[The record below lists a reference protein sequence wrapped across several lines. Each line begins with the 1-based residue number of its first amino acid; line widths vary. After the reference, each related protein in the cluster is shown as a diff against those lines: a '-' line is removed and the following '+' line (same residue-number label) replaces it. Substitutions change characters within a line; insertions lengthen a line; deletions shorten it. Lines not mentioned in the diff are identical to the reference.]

1 MIYKITKWTA
11 PVFATAVLM
20 LVGCSH
26 NESLG
31 ESVTN
36 LRTLQTYNPSA
47 TQENMGLVP
56 EGVGEK
62 MQQSYD
68 QYVGKDTDDL
78 STRSSKVLEEFN

>member
-1 MIYKITKWTA
+1 MIYKTIKWMA
-11 PVFATAVLM
+11 PVFVMVALM

-26 NESLG
+26 NEPLG

-36 LRTLQTYNPSA
+36 LRMLQTYNPSA

-68 QYVGKDTDDL
+68 QYVGKDTDEL

>member
-1 MIYKITKWTA
+1 MTYKTTRWIA
-11 PVFATAVLM
+11 PVFVTAILVLS
-20 LVGCSH
+20 GCSH
-26 NESLG
+26 NEPLG